1 MHIYEVRALS
11 KEDIEKELEET
22 YREALSV
29 RFRLATRQLNDTSQ
43 ARKVRTKIAQIK
55 TVMRERELLEQQK

>member
-1 MHIYEVRALS
+1 LRIYEVRALS
-11 KEDIEKELEET
+11 NEDLLKELDGA

-43 ARKVRTKIAQIK
+43 PRKVRKNIARIK
-55 TVMRERELLEQQK
+55 AVLRERELLEQQV